1 MRHFVAFALIGS
13 TVAASAQ
20 AAPWLDE
27 RGRVLTMQFAGAP
40 VDKFTAA
47 GHDASAAAAMFKNL
61 CLDTG
66 LNRESAGKQAVA
78 SAWGFTYRP
87 LMVPFKQPVELGGWV
102 SADAALNVGSNL
114 FFNKYSQCSLTVAV
128 AGPADIVAS
137 EDAMSKLIGSQPYNA
152 GQALD
157 RKGKR
162 KKFYEAEWSIAD
174 PATGSITTIFVRPI
188 EKTDGQVQF
197 AALRKG
203 KN

>member
-1 MRHFVAFALIGS
+1 MRHFIAFALIGS
-13 TVAASAQ
+13 TVAVAAH

-40 VDKFTAA
+40 VDKLAAA
-47 GHDASAAAAMFKNL
+47 GHDAGAAAAMFKSL

-78 SAWGFTYRP
+78 SSWGFTYRP

-114 FFNKYSQCSLTVAV
+114 FFNKYSQCGLTVAV
-128 AGPADIVAS
+128 AGPADILAS
-137 EDAMSKLIGSQPYNA
+137 EAAMSKLLGSQPYNA
-152 GQALD
+152 AKALD
-157 RKGKR
+157 SKGKR

-174 PATGSITTIFVRPI
+174 PATGSITTIIVRPI

-203 KN
+203 KS

>member
-1 MRHFVAFALIGS
+1 MRRFIAFALIGS
-13 TVAASAQ
+13 TVAAFAE

-47 GHDASAAAAMFKNL
+47 GHDAGAAAAMFKNL

-78 SAWGFTYRP
+78 SSWGFTYRP

-128 AGPADIVAS
+128 AGPANIVAS
-137 EDAMSKLIGSQPYNA
+137 EDAMSKLLGSQPYNA
-152 GQALD
+152 AQSLD

-162 KKFYEAEWSIAD
+162 KKSYEAEWSIAD
-174 PATGSITTIFVRPI
+174 PATGGTTTIFVRPI

-203 KN
+203 K

>member
-1 MRHFVAFALIGS
+1 
-13 TVAASAQ
+13 AQ

-47 GHDASAAAAMFKNL
+47 RPDASAAAARFQSL

-114 FFNKYSQCSLTVAV
+114 FFNKYSQCSLTG
-128 AGPADIVAS
+128 AGCRPRQ
-137 EDAMSKLIGSQPYNA
+137 IG
-152 GQALD
+152 G
-157 RKGKR
+157 RR
-162 KKFYEAEWSIAD
+162 
-174 PATGSITTIFVRPI
+174 
-188 EKTDGQVQF
+188 
-197 AALRKG
+197 
-203 KN
+203 